1 MQKFN
6 LNCVEDSRKIIIE
19 KMKSMFSSSNINL
32 LIG

>member
-19 KMKSMFSSSNINL
+19 KMIWVKTKSGSKK
-32 LIG
+32 